1 MTTYT
6 IENTTSGHIIGDYDG
21 ETREHAIAAMLRDA
35 GYRADVVDG
44 DVETDC
50 PNWNGGNDLAATRC
64 PMTASEQGEHDAE
77 QRAHEALAVGHARG
91 DGTRLYE
98 RAMAPPC

>member
-6 IENTTSGHIIGDYDG
+6 IENTTSGHVIGDYDG

-44 DVETDC
+44 EIVTDC
-50 PNWNGGNDLAATRC
+50 PNWNGGADLATTER
-64 PMTASEQGEHDAE
+64 TAAFGCDESD
-77 QRAHEALAVGHARG
+77 LCVV
-91 DGTRLYE
+91 E
-98 RAMAPPC
+98 RAEAPDAGF